1 MEPWMGNRA
10 WIMHPWV
17 DAAMEALWRGA
28 VGVVPLALMV
38 AVICH
43 YLPRRPGARH
53 GLWAVVLLALFLL
66 PLVPALKRVARINT
80 SAAEQAPAERVP
92 ENGAPNSEPAARP
105 LRSEWAGADPR
116 RDRLPDAS
124 GADGR
129 DALPAVAAGFA
140 AETVAE
146 ATVSA
151 ARGEGREDHQGMQV
165 QGPEPFG
172 IDIIER
178 SFANILRVT
187 AERGQDRAAEDGGG
201 IPVAGVTAGKD
212 SKAGTNAGTQ
222 KPASASALRRFWV
235 NQRTTWG
242 MWFNRLAE
250 VRDALGRVSPIPAS
264 LWVAGAMLKALV
276 HAVSAWRL
284 SRRIRAA
291 APAPAEVEQLAARAG
306 RRLGLA
312 RCPTCVMVA
321 DRLSPL
327 IWCGWRRRLVLPKGL
342 WAELDEAGRRAVVT
356 HELAHLHRRDHW
368 LRWVDLAI
376 GCVYWWHPVV
386 WWVRSRVQAAAEEC
400 CDAWVTWL
408 MPRERRA
415 YAGALLAARRFVS
428 KEPGTAPVVGIG
440 AGTHR
445 TKSFARRLTMIM
457 TRRDAPGM
465 PISAWVLA
473 VAVAAAGW
481 VAVPA
486 HSRAGEAAPDAVEV
500 SAGGAPQVIQATDAV
515 YTIVPADASAEA
527 PSLERRLERLEKQMA
542 ELAEALRARAP
553 QGFGGPGMMK
563 PHADVAPAVPVAPAA
578 PPRVR
583 QPAPPDSG
591 AVFSRAYKLPS
602 GRLEALTQ
610 LMVRSDVPVVVSP
623 GKDQITVNG
632 TAAQHA
638 VFARF
643 IELIGDEERQ
653 SHAIDGGRL
662 EALADLMLRSDVP
675 VRVAPGD
682 DHIDVIGTP
691 VEQEI
696 FADFVRLITGAPI
709 ASAPDWA
716 AGYYAGVGAYQALA
730 QAYGCGDSNRVPA
743 ARAKALAEQSAAAQA
758 WSDQLKKNAQAVKD
772 WEQVQDQEWALKLM
786 TIKETADQ
794 IRQQHAAILRE
805 AQRMREEAQRVRE
818 EAERMRDD
826 AERLRERLSDIEARR
841 PDDHVA
847 AGQIKL
853 QLAEL
858 ERQVDYLYAQSD
870 DYEERGAALSVTL
883 AALTDTMARL
893 DEEQAA
899 APSTPRP
906 LPPAGNVR

>member
-1 MEPWMGNRA
+1 MEPWMGNLA

-17 DAAMEALWRGA
+17 DVAMEALWRGA

-80 SAAEQAPAERVP
+80 NAAEEAPAEIVP
-92 ENGAPNSEPAARP
+92 ENDAPNNAPAARP
-105 LRSEWAGADPR
+105 LRSEWAGAGPR
-116 RDRLPDAS
+116 YVPLPDGS
-124 GADGR
+124 EADGR
-129 DALPAVAAGFA
+129 AALQADATGHA
-140 AETVAE
+140 AELAAE
-146 ATVSA
+146 ATVGA
-151 ARGEGREDHQGMQV
+151 ARGEGREDHQAMQA
-165 QGPEPFG
+165 QGPGPFG
-172 IDIIER
+172 FGIIER
-178 SFANILRVT
+178 SFANILQVT
-187 AERGQDRAAEDGGG
+187 AERGRDRAAEDGDG
-201 IPVAGVTAGKD
+201 IAVAGVTAGED
-212 SKAGTNAGTQ
+212 SSVGTNAGAQ
-222 KPASASALRRFWV
+222 IPVPALWRWWGNPRA
-235 NQRTTWG
+235 TWG
-242 MWFNRLAE
+242 MWVSRLAE
-250 VRDALGRVSPIPAS
+250 ARDALGRISPIPAS
-264 LWVAGAMLKALV
+264 LWVAGALLKALV
-276 HAVSAWRL
+276 HVVSAWRL

-291 APAPAEVEQLAARAG
+291 APAPAEVEQLVARAG

-356 HELAHLHRRDHW
+356 HELAHLYRRDHW

-428 KEPGTAPVVGIG
+428 KEPGTAPMVGIG

-445 TKSFARRLTMIM
+445 TKTFARRLTMIM
-457 TRRDAPGM
+457 TRRDVPGM

-486 HSRAGEAAPDAVEV
+486 HSRAGEAAPDAVQV
-500 SAGGAPQVIQATDAV
+500 SAGGAPQVIPAAGAV
-515 YTIVPADASAEA
+515 YTIVPADASDEA

-542 ELAEALRARAP
+542 ELTEALRARAP
-553 QGFGGPGMMK
+553 QGLGVARSMK
-563 PHADVAPAVPVAPAA
+563 PHADVAPAIPAA
-578 PPRVR
+578 PMAPPQLR

-602 GRLEALTQ
+602 GRLEALTK
-610 LMVRSDVPVVVSP
+610 LMVRSDVPIVVSP
-623 GKDQITVNG
+623 GKDEIKVNG

-643 IELIGDEERQ
+643 IGLIGDEERK
-653 SHAIDGGRL
+653 SHAIGGGQL
-662 EALADLMLRSDVP
+662 EALAELMLRSDVP
-675 VRVAPGD
+675 VRVAPGE

-691 VEQEI
+691 VQQEI
-696 FADFVRLITGAPI
+696 FADFVKLITGAPI

-716 AGYYAGVGAYQALA
+716 AEYYAGVGAYQALA
-730 QAYGCGDSNRVPA
+730 QAFACGDGKRVSA
-743 ARAKALAEQSAAAQA
+743 AQTRALAEQAAAAQA
-758 WSDQLKKNAQAVKD
+758 WRDQFKKCGQTVKD
-772 WEQVQDQEWALKLM
+772 WGQVQDEEWALKLM
-786 TIKETADQ
+786 TIKQSADY
-794 IRQQHAAILRE
+794 IRQQRAAIVR
-805 AQRMREEAQRVRE
+805 EAQRVRE
-818 EAERMRDD
+818 EAQRAREEAERVREEAD
-826 AERLRERLSDIEARR
+826 RLRERMSDIEARQ

-847 AGQIKL
+847 AGQITL

-858 ERQVDYLYAQSD
+858 EQQVDHLYAQSD
-870 DYEERGAALSVTL
+870 EYEERGAALSATL
-883 AALTDTMARL
+883 AALSDTMARL
-893 DEEQAA
+893 DEQQAA
-899 APSTPRP
+899 ALSAPRP
-906 LPPAGNVR
+906 QPPAEDAP